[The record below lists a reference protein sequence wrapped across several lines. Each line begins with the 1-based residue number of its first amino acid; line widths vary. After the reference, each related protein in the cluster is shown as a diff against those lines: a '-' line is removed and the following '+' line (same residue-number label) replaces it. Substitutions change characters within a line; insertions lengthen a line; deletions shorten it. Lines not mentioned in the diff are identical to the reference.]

1 MKIVHF
7 TPKLPYIW
15 VFWMK
20 KISKNHIHSN
30 KRPYIFSQDRLLT
43 AIIVYFG
50 KVVYFSWLYTFPFM
64 IVQFTLHDRVFY
76 FFWQSVCN
84 SHSVFWNFIKISF
97 SYFWNNLNFKSI
109 YFVVVLVYSCRI
121 RNDFHPKKSI
131 IRRIGSLFLVLAACN
146 NVNLNM
152 ALFGFKMIPFI
163 REIRNTFEI
172 HLAKNSNPKWY
183 SLRF

>member
-1 MKIVHF
+1 MAETSVQLTVLLQSSYLSTFTSSFFNRLVYNMAINLQLFGTSSIILWTSHF
-7 TPKLPYIW
+7 RLSTAPNPELSGTQSQSWPK
-15 VFWMK
+15 
-20 KISKNHIHSN
+20 N
-30 KRPYIFSQDRLLT
+30 IFQ
-43 AIIVYFG
+43 
-50 KVVYFSWLYTFPFM
+50 
-64 IVQFTLHDRVFY
+64 
-76 FFWQSVCN
+76 
-84 SHSVFWNFIKISF
+84 
-97 SYFWNNLNFKSI
+97 SI

-172 HLAKNSNPKWY
+172 HLAKKSKARIIQLLKVF
-183 SLRF
+183 SSI